1 VQNVLVPC
9 VEAMSGRLVAAGH
22 QATVDNR
29 LAERPPAYR
38 FRLVPWR
45 GPFDDTEAGPGGVL
59 EIVIEG
65 PHGDSI
71 VGRIWLDPYSPAP
84 TDERSIPRSDFSAE
98 WLDKLLLDLVRGVLR
113 HR

>member
-1 VQNVLVPC
+1 VQDVLVPC
-9 VEAMSGRLVAAGH
+9 VEAMSGRLVTAGH

-29 LAERPPAYR
+29 LAERPPSYR
-38 FRLVPWR
+38 FRVVPWR

-65 PHGDSI
+65 PHGDAI

>member
-1 VQNVLVPC
+1 
-9 VEAMSGRLVAAGH
+9 
-22 QATVDNR
+22 
-29 LAERPPAYR
+29 
-38 FRLVPWR
+38 
-45 GPFDDTEAGPGGVL
+45 VL